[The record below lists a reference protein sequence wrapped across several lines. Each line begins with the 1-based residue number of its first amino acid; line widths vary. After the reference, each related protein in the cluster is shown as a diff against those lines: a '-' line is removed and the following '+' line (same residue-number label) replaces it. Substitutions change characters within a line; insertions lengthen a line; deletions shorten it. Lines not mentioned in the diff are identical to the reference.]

1 MELPLVTVV
10 TVTRNRGNLIGR
22 CISSIINQTYKNIEH
37 IIVDGASEDNTSD
50 VVSSFND
57 SRVKYFKRDAEHAGQ
72 LECYDF
78 AFENSKG
85 EYLCFLDDDDEYLPT
100 KIEKQVELLQT
111 LSKDY
116 GMVYCWMTY
125 YDSVSGKEIRIHNP
139 QVKGCVA
146 EDVVEKP
153 VVSGTPTFLFKKST
167 FLEMGGFVKPSECGV
182 SSDWATAARYCQ
194 KWKVDFV
201 PESLIKV
208 YVNHGAVR
216 MSETQKYYEDSER
229 KNIVFHQYFL
239 STYSDIFNRY
249 PQKAWLHYMGLT
261 YSYYRLHEFGKGNK
275 YYWKLLHAK
284 LSFDTLFLPF
294 KVLIINIIRK

>member
-1 MELPLVTVV
+1 MGQPLVTVV

-22 CISSIINQTYKNIEH
+22 CVSSILNQTYRNIEH
-37 IIVDGASEDNTSD
+37 IIVDGASEDNTEE
-50 VVSSFND
+50 VVKSFKD
-57 SRVKYFKRDAEHAGQ
+57 PRVKYFKRDVENAGQ

-78 AFENSKG
+78 AFENCEG

-100 KIEKQVELLQT
+100 KIERQVELLQR
-111 LSKDY
+111 LPQDY

-125 YDSVSGKEIRIHNP
+125 YDSATGKEIRIHNP
-139 QVKGCVA
+139 QVKGFVA
-146 EDVVEKP
+146 DEVVEKP

-167 FLEMGGFVKPSECGV
+167 FLEMGGFVKSSECGI

-194 KWKVDFV
+194 KWKVDYV

-216 MSETQKYYEDSER
+216 MSETQKYYKDNEK

-239 STYSDIFNRY
+239 STYSEIFDRF
-249 PQKAWLHYMGLT
+249 PRKAWLHYRGLA
-261 YSYYRLHEFGKGNK
+261 YSYYRLRDFKKGNE
-275 YYWKLLHAK
+275 YYRKLLHTR
-284 LSFDTLFLPF
+284 LSFDTIFLPLR
-294 KVLIINIIRK
+294 VSVINLIRK